1 MQSRMFTQVR
11 SLSRR
16 VSPAP
21 DACRNVMRV
30 VYLVLEPQYQNSLT
44 QAAKALNDHPGTIS
58 VDLCGYLI
66 EELRDSENYEQ
77 FCADIAAADVFIASL
92 IFIED
97 LAQKVVDA
105 VAPHR
110 DRLKATVVFPSMPEV
125 MRLNKLGTF
134 SMAQLGQSKSA
145 IAQFMRKRKEAGGAS
160 FQDAM
165 LKLLNTLPTVL
176 KYLPV
181 EKAQDARSFMLCFQ
195 YWLGGTPDNLR
206 NLLLMLADKY
216 VYPKSIGERAEIE
229 VIEPIVFPDL
239 GIWHPL
245 SGTMFEDLKEYL
257 NWTKNRTDL
266 GSGPWIGLVLQR
278 SHIVTGD
285 DAHYVALIQELEYRG
300 AKVIPVF
307 CGGLDFS
314 KPVNNYFFDPINPTD
329 PIVDAA
335 VSLTGFALVGGPARQ
350 DHPRAIE
357 TLKKLNRPYMV
368 ALPLV
373 FQTTQE
379 WEASDLGLHPVQ
391 VALQIAIPELDG
403 AIEPI
408 VLSGRDDATGKAHT
422 LQDRVD
428 AIAGRAI
435 RWAKLRSKPR
445 NQKKLAITVFSF
457 PPDKGNVGTAA
468 YLDVFGS
475 IYRVL
480 EEMQTRGYQVGHLPS
495 SSKELMAMVL
505 KDPEAMDGAPEL
517 AIVHR
522 MAVSEYERLTPYSE
536 KLELNWGKPPGELN
550 SDGQNLLI
558 YGHHFGNIF
567 VGVQPTFGYE
577 GDPMRLLYS
586 RNASPH
592 HGFAAYY
599 TYLEKVWQADAV
611 LHFGTHGSLEF
622 MPGKQMGM
630 SDSCYPD
637 SLIGE
642 LPNLYYYAANNP
654 SEATIAKRRGYASTI
669 SYLTPPAENAG
680 LYKGLKELRE
690 LVGSYQQLRESS
702 RGVQIVNAIVETAR
716 LCNLDKDVILPEN
729 DSQALSQENRDAV
742 VGAVYKQLMEIESRL
757 LPCGLHTI
765 GKPPTAE
772 EAVATLVN
780 IAALEREEED
790 IRGLPGLLAESIGRK
805 IEDIYKCNDLGVL
818 ADVELNQKITA
829 TSRLAVAALVKVVT
843 GRDGRVNFSKKLAW
857 LQKMLERFGIKSV
870 NPWYQ
875 ACQKAG
881 FSEIDRLGLD
891 KLFTYLRFCLEQIC
905 ADMELESLMRAL
917 DGEYVLPGPGGDP
930 VRNPGVLPSGKNIHA
945 LDPQSIPT
953 RAAVAA
959 AKVVVDRLIE
969 RQKAEQG
976 TWPETIACVLWG
988 TDNIKTYGESLAQ
1001 ILWFIGVKPVADSL
1015 GRVNKLE
1022 LISLEELGRP
1032 RIDVVVNCSGVFRDL
1047 FINQMALI
1055 DQGVKLAAEAD
1066 EPLDQNFVRRHA
1078 LEQAEAQGSSLREA
1092 ATRVFSNASG
1102 SYSSNVN
1109 LAVENSSWEQEQELQ
1124 EMYLNRKTFAFNADN
1139 PGEMYQNRDVFESAM
1154 KTADVTFQNLDSAE
1168 ISLTDVSHYFDS
1180 DPTKLIAK
1188 LRDDGKAPASY
1199 IADTTTANAQVRSLG
1214 ETIRLDSRT
1223 KLLNPK
1229 WYEGMLNSGYEGVRE
1244 VAKRLNFT
1252 LGWSATSGA
1261 VDNFVYEE
1269 ANETFIN
1276 DPEMRQR
1283 LIDLNPHSYRRIV
1296 GTLLEVNGRGYWE
1309 TSAENIQRLQ
1319 ALYQEIEDRIE
1330 GVSLSS

>member
-1 MQSRMFTQVR
+1 MFTQVR
-11 SLSRR
+11 SASRR
-16 VSPAP
+16 VSPGPNAS
-21 DACRNVMRV
+21 RNVMRV

-44 QAAKALNDHPGTIS
+44 QAANALNDQS
-58 VDLCGYLI
+58 VAFSVELCGYLI
-66 EELRDSENYEQ
+66 EELRDQENYEQ
-77 FCADIAAADVFIASL
+77 FCADVAAADVFIASL

-97 LAQKVVDA
+97 LAQKVVEA

-110 DRLKATVVFPSMPEV
+110 DRLKATVIFPSMPEV
-125 MRLNKLGTF
+125 MRLNKLGSFT
-134 SMAQLGQSKSA
+134 MAQLGQSKSA

-176 KYLPV
+176 KYLPI
-181 EKAQDARSFMLCFQ
+181 EKAQDARSFMLSFQ
-195 YWLGGTPDNLR
+195 YWLGGTPDNLK

-216 VYPKSIGERAEIE
+216 VYPISEGERADIN
-229 VIEPIVFPDL
+229 VLDPVVFPDL

-245 SGTMFEDLKEYL
+245 APAMFEDIKEYL
-257 NWTKNRTDL
+257 NWSNSRSDL
-266 GSGPWIGLVLQR
+266 GSGPLIGLVLQR

-300 AKVIPVF
+300 ARVIPVF

-314 KPVNNYFFDPINPTD
+314 KPVISYFFDPLNPNQAL
-329 PIVDAA
+329 VDAA

-350 DHPRAIE
+350 DHPKAIE

-379 WEASDLGLHPVQ
+379 WEGSDLGLHPVQ

-422 LQDRVD
+422 LQDRVE
-428 AIAGRAI
+428 AIAGRSI
-435 RWAKLRSKPR
+435 RWASLRLKPR
-445 NQKKLAITVFSF
+445 AEKKLAITVFSF

-475 IYRVL
+475 IHRVL
-480 EEMQTRGYQVGHLPS
+480 EEMRARGYQVGNVPTTAKALM
-495 SSKELMAMVL
+495 ELIL
-505 KDPEAMDGAPEL
+505 KDPEAMEGSPEL
-517 AIVHR
+517 AIAHR
-522 MAVSEYERLTPYSE
+522 MSVAEYEKLTPYSE
-536 KLELNWGKPPGELN
+536 RLEENWGKPPGQLN

-558 YGHHFGNIF
+558 YGRHFGNVF

-586 RNASPH
+586 RSASPH

-599 TYLEKVWQADAV
+599 TYLEKVWCADAV

-630 SDSCYPD
+630 SDNCYPD

-680 LYKGLKELRE
+680 LYKGLKELGE

-716 LCNLDKDVILPEN
+716 LCNLDKDVNLPDN
-729 DSQALSQENRDAV
+729 DSQGLEKAERDAV
-742 VGAVYKQLMEIESRL
+742 VGAVYRQLMEIESRL

-772 EAVATLVN
+772 EAVATLVS
-780 IAALEREEED
+780 IAALEREEENL
-790 IRGLPGLLAESIGRK
+790 RGLPGLLAESIGRT
-805 IEDIYKCNDLGVL
+805 INSIYKGNDEGVL
-818 ADVELNQKITA
+818 SDVELNQKITA
-829 TSRLAVAALVKVVT
+829 TCRLAVGAMVKVVT
-843 GRDGRVNFSKKLAW
+843 GRDGRVSLRQNFGWLLQLLEKVGFKLTSPW
-857 LQKMLERFGIKSV
+857 QK
-870 NPWYQ
+870 
-875 ACQKAG
+875 ACSKAG
-881 FSEIDRLGLD
+881 FAAVDNVALD
-891 KLFTYLRFCLEQIC
+891 KLFSYLRFCLEQIC
-905 ADMELESLMRAL
+905 ADMELESLLRAL

-930 VRNPGVLPSGKNIHA
+930 IRNPGVLPSGKNIHA

-953 RAAVAA
+953 RAAIAA

-976 TWPETIACVLWG
+976 SWPETIACVLWG

-1047 FINQMALI
+1047 FINQMGLI

-1066 EPLDQNFVRRHA
+1066 EPLELNFVRRHA
-1078 LEQAEAQGSSLREA
+1078 LEQAEIQGSSLRDA

-1109 LAVENSSWEQEQELQ
+1109 LAVENSSWEQEEELQ

-1139 PGEMYQNRDVFESAM
+1139 PGEMNQNRDVFESVM

-1180 DPTKLIAK
+1180 DPTKLIAG
-1188 LRDDGKAPASY
+1188 LREDGKTPTSY

-1276 DPEMRQR
+1276 DAEMRKR
-1283 LIDLNPHSYRRIV
+1283 LMDLNTNSYRRIFC
-1296 GTLLEVNGRGYWE
+1296 TLL
-1309 TSAENIQRLQ
+1309 
-1319 ALYQEIEDRIE
+1319 
-1330 GVSLSS
+1330 